1 MKHPFFMRVLLLSAA
16 SVFLLGSLS
25 LISMDGGLADPVP
38 TENIWDIASRT
49 FKKARA
55 NQSKLDIIESI
66 IPTESTIDG
75 ICSKLNVN
83 KSKLDVIESII
94 PTESTID
101 GIYSKLN
108 VNKSKLD
115 VIESIIP
122 TESTIDGIYSKL
134 DVNQSKLDVI
144 EGIIPTESTI
154 DGISSKIDVLDSK
167 IDLLDVDCSC
177 AATPITSSITIIAS
191 GSYCLSQDIT
201 GVITIDADNVTVDL
215 NRYAVVDGSNGI
227 VLNNNHSDIL
237 IMNGTVGGGSSAT
250 QVGISVGS
258 GCARIALRNLNVIDC
273 ELVAV
278 DLGGINSAPIKSI
291 DVDRC
296 FIESSGMGLQM
307 DNVQGGRVRQCSM
320 SFNITGFSVD
330 DTKKLVVEDC
340 CSFANERAG
349 FELQTSS
356 NNHFENCKAIKNGET
371 GSDNAFGFIATSGS
385 CNTFIGCIAEDT
397 STNSVSA
404 SKMAAGFAFTGTEK
418 RSVFVDCISKR
429 TQAVATGGGSQAKS
443 FGVYLEA
450 GTTQKCI
457 VRDNLI
463 SGTTGDAGGVGCE
476 ADGSAHL
483 IIRNIGYENDTN
495 FGTSITNVH
504 TGGLG
509 VDSKAL
515 DNLSFPPL

>member
-25 LISMDGGLADPVP
+25 LVSMDDGGLADTVP
-38 TENIWDIASRT
+38 TDNVWDISDRT

-55 NQSKLDIIESI
+55 NQLKLDI
-66 IPTESTIDG
+66 
-75 ICSKLNVN
+75 
-83 KSKLDVIESII
+83 IESII

-108 VNKSKLD
+108 VNQSKLD
-115 VIESIIP
+115 VIES
-122 TESTIDGIYSKL
+122 
-134 DVNQSKLDVI
+134 
-144 EGIIPTESTI
+144 IIPTESTI

-201 GVITIDADNVTVDL
+201 GVITIDADNVTMDL
-215 NRYAVVDGSNGI
+215 NRYAVVNGSNGI
-227 VLNNNHSDIL
+227 VINNNHADIL

-250 QVGISVGS
+250 QIGISVGS
-258 GCARIALRNLNVIDC
+258 GCARTALKDLNVIDC

-278 DLGGINSAPIKSI
+278 DFGGINSAPIKSVNI
-291 DVDRC
+291 DRC
-296 FIESSGMGLQM
+296 CIESSGMGLQM
-307 DNVQGGRVRQCSM
+307 DNVQGGRVSQCSM
-320 SFNITGFSVD
+320 SFNITGFYVD
-330 DTKKLVVEDC
+330 DTEKLIVEDC

-349 FELQTSS
+349 FELRTSS

-385 CNTFIGCIAEDT
+385 CNTFVCCIAEDT
-397 STNSVSA
+397 STNSISS

-418 RSVFVDCISKR
+418 RSVFVGCTSKR
-429 TQAVATGGGSQAKS
+429 TQAVATGGSSQAKS

-450 GTTQKCI
+450 GTTQKC
-457 VRDNLI
+457 VVQDNLI

-476 ADGSAHL
+476 ADGSVHL
-483 IIRNIGYENDTN
+483 IMRNIGYENDTN